1 MCIAWFLRK
10 LWNNTLL
17 YNLRELLWFIWFLWM
32 FSEQNIFIY
41 VFYMYSMISSFF
53 HINWW
58 LFCSLI
64 LLLFFFGVGKNQN
77 NLIRILS
84 VRCIFLWTLR
94 MFHVTFNKYCKL
106 YGGIYLFRNINICNV
121 NFISIGGFTRLFI

>member
-41 VFYMYSMISSFF
+41 VFHMYSMISSFF

-58 LFCSLI
+58 LFFLNI
-64 LLLFFFGVGKNQN
+64 IIFFFWCWQKSKQSYTY
-77 NLIRILS
+77 LKCALH
-84 VRCIFLWTLR
+84 IFVNLR

-121 NFISIGGFTRLFI
+121 NFKSVGGFTRLFI